1 MFVGT
6 YPVQQLES
14 MTHRRPQ
21 ATLRSGVGLLMSP
34 FVIGA
39 SSLSCSCICLLC
51 RITAPAACS
60 YRRIIGESQALI
72 FLLHHPFG
80 VIMRRIIGISAAV
93 LRIPPLQRSLL
104 GRVSL
109 TRRK

>member
-1 MFVGT
+1 MSVGT
-6 YPVQQLES
+6 AALQLET

-21 ATLRSGVGLLMSP
+21 AIHRSGLGLLVSI

-51 RITAPAACS
+51 RITAAAACS
-60 YRRIIGESQALI
+60 YRRTLGAYQAII
-72 FLLHHPFG
+72 FLSHHPFG
-80 VIMRRIIGISAAV
+80 VIMRRILGISAAA

-104 GRVSL
+104 DRVSKA
-109 TRRK
+109 RRK